1 MLGLMWILCLVDF
14 VIDCFPLFVFI
25 SKSFFGYMR
34 HADHNPEFRDKPIIH
49 KTGEN
54 VLIGYTRTG
63 PWVMV
68 KFVFSKRRAGE
79 NESGIIYTQM
89 MKGCILFSLLCR
101 SHGYVIV

>member
-68 KFVFSKRRAGE
+68 KFVFPKRCTGE
-79 NESGIIYTQM
+79 IESGIIYTQM
-89 MKGCILFSLLCR
+89 MKGCIPIFL
-101 SHGYVIV
+101 VV